1 MARQQAAGA
10 DPYEGLRTR
19 ERWKRADAER
29 VLHDW
34 TQSGESMTAFAR
46 RHRLGLHRLHYW
58 REQVGADG
66 SSAESVVRL
75 VRAVVRPAPSPTVE
89 ARTGAAVCVVAGG
102 VRIELSEPRGTD
114 PQWVASLV
122 LGLRGALT

>member
-1 MARQQAAGA
+1 MARQQAAEV

-19 ERWKRADAER
+19 ARWKRADAER
-29 VLHDW
+29 VVRDW
-34 TQSGESMTAFAR
+34 TQSGESMTGFAR
-46 RHRLGLHRLHYW
+46 RHRVGLHRLHYW

-75 VRAVVRPAPSPTVE
+75 VRAVVRSAPSPTVE
-89 ARTGAAVCVVAGG
+89 ARMGAAVCVVAGG
-102 VRIELSEPRGTD
+102 VRIELSEPHGTD

-122 LGLRGALT
+122 LGLRGVLG

>member
-1 MARQQAAGA
+1 MARQQAAEV

-19 ERWKRADAER
+19 APWKRADAER

-34 TQSGESMTAFAR
+34 KQSGESMTGFAR

-75 VRAVVRPAPSPTVE
+75 VRAVVRSAPSPTVE
-89 ARTGAAVCVVAGG
+89 ARTGAAVCVVACG
-102 VRIELSEPRGTD
+102 VRIELSEPHGTD

-122 LGLRGALT
+122 LGLRGVLV